1 MRARRPHLL
10 AGAGCACAAPG
21 NGGGGG
27 GRDEAPGNRKSLWK
41 SGSGSGCLSGC
52 GAPLPAL
59 PEELCPCGEAAVW
72 VYALVG
78 AMGEVGARGAPTS
91 PQSGLLCSLRGG
103 GGYRRRLLIFL
114 PSCFVFFFF
123 FYSLSGSR
131 ALSVLLGPDS
141 RSLRSVKKNKNKV
154 QESCEV
160 LSLWF
165 RMVTC
170 SESLVVGY
178 RSGKRKH
185 AK

>member
-1 MRARRPHLL
+1 MRRPVTEKASGRAVAAQAALAAVEHRCRLSLRSFVPVARRLCGCTRWWVRWERWERGERPRLL
-10 AGAGCACAAPG
+10 RAGSSAAC
-21 NGGGGG
+21 GGGGATG
-27 GRDEAPGNRKSLWK
+27 GAS
-41 SGSGSGCLSGC
+41 SSFCL
-52 GAPLPAL
+52 
-59 PEELCPCGEAAVW
+59 
-72 VYALVG
+72 LV
-78 AMGEVGARGAPTS
+78 
-91 PQSGLLCSLRGG
+91 L
-103 GGYRRRLLIFL
+103 
-114 PSCFVFFFF
+114 FFFF

>member
-1 MRARRPHLL
+1 MGVRV
-10 AGAGCACAAPG
+10 GGCDG
-21 NGGGGG
+21 RGGS
-27 GRDEAPGNRKSLWK
+27 E
-41 SGSGSGCLSGC
+41 GSAHVSSER
-52 GAPLPAL
+52 APLQPA
-59 PEELCPCGEAAVW
+59 
-72 VYALVG
+72 
-78 AMGEVGARGAPTS
+78 
-91 PQSGLLCSLRGG
+91 GG

>member
-1 MRARRPHLL
+1 MGVRVGGCDGRGGSEGSAHVSSERAPLQP
-10 AGAGCACAAPG
+10 A
-21 NGGGGG
+21 GGGGLQA
-27 GRDEAPGNRKSLWK
+27 APPH
-41 SGSGSGCLSGC
+41 LS
-52 GAPLPAL
+52 A
-59 PEELCPCGEAAVW
+59 
-72 VYALVG
+72 
-78 AMGEVGARGAPTS
+78 
-91 PQSGLLCSLRGG
+91 
-103 GGYRRRLLIFL
+103 FL
-114 PSCFVFFFF
+114 FCFVFF

>member
-1 MRARRPHLL
+1 MGVRV
-10 AGAGCACAAPG
+10 GGCDG
-21 NGGGGG
+21 RGGS
-27 GRDEAPGNRKSLWK
+27 E
-41 SGSGSGCLSGC
+41 GSAHVSSER
-52 GAPLPAL
+52 APLQPA
-59 PEELCPCGEAAVW
+59 G
-72 VYALVG
+72 
-78 AMGEVGARGAPTS
+78 
-91 PQSGLLCSLRGG
+91 GG

-178 RSGKRKH
+178 RLEKGSMRSKG
-185 AK
+185 AAGG

>member
-1 MRARRPHLL
+1 MGVRVGGCDGRGGSEGSARVSSERAPLQP
-10 AGAGCACAAPG
+10 A
-21 NGGGGG
+21 GGGGG
-27 GRDEAPGNRKSLWK
+27 ATGGAS
-41 SGSGSGCLSGC
+41 SSFCL
-52 GAPLPAL
+52 
-59 PEELCPCGEAAVW
+59 
-72 VYALVG
+72 LV
-78 AMGEVGARGAPTS
+78 
-91 PQSGLLCSLRGG
+91 L
-103 GGYRRRLLIFL
+103 
-114 PSCFVFFFF
+114 FFFF